1 LKVAIYARYSSDN
14 QRDASIADQLRLC
27 RDFAARQ
34 GWTVVQEFT
43 DHAISG
49 ATLLRSGFQ
58 ALMRDA
64 LNQRFD
70 VVLAEALDRFSRD
83 QEDTAGLFKRLT
95 FAGVNIVTLAE
106 GDITH
111 LHVGLKGTMN
121 ALFLKDL
128 ADKTRRG
135 LRGRVELGKSGGG
148 LCYGYK
154 VPRAT
159 HDGAGATGNREIVPT
174 EAEVIRRIF
183 RDYAAGASPKALAKR
198 LNVERC
204 PGPGGS
210 PWNPSTIHGNPARC
224 TGILNNELYVGRLVW
239 NRLRYVKDPDTGKR
253 VSRPNPPS
261 EWVTTAV
268 PELRIVD
275 DELWNQVKARQV
287 EMRRVAS
294 SGDPKRFNQARRP
307 KYLFSGLTK
316 CAECGGGYVM
326 YWRDRLACFG
336 ARSRGTCT
344 NRLTISRQEVEERV
358 LVALRDKLMRRDLFE
373 DFCREY
379 VRELNRLR
387 MEHRAG
393 LSSARTELATVQ
405 REIRKLVQ
413 AIKDGVSALSI
424 KDELLS
430 LEARKNGTAVAPER
444 SRDAGAVA
452 PAHGRRLSREGRE
465 PLSGAGERR
474 EPHGRGGRHSS
485 ARRGD
490 RARARWRP
498 TEDHAEGRS
507 GRNAECGQRQQEV
520 ARYRRPLGPNKVG
533 CGGPQSAVSAP
544 VLGGSVNERRCRLTE
559 VRHVRRCPLG
569 RGSPRSG

>member
-1 LKVAIYARYSSDN
+1 LKVAIYARYSSEN
-14 QRDASIADQLRLC
+14 QRDASIADQLRVC
-27 RDFAARQ
+27 REFASRQ
-34 GWTVVQEFT
+34 GWTLVEEFT

-64 LNQRFD
+64 LNSRFD
-70 VVLAEALDRFSRD
+70 IVLAEALDRFSRD

-111 LHVGLKGTMN
+111 LHVGLNGTMN

-128 ADKTRRG
+128 ADKTRRR

-148 LCYGYK
+148 LCYGYR
-154 VPRAT
+154 VAPAT
-159 HDGAGATGNREIVPT
+159 HEGARTGDREIVPS

-183 RDYAAGASPKALAKR
+183 RDYAAGVSPKALAKQ
-198 LNVERC
+198 LNAERC
-204 PGPGGS
+204 PGPGGA
-210 PWNPSTIHGNPARC
+210 PWNPSTIHGNPARG

-239 NRLRYVKDPDTGKR
+239 NRLRYVKDSDTSKR

-261 EWVTTAV
+261 DWVTTAV

-275 DELWNQVKARQV
+275 NELWNHVKARQV

-358 LVALRDKLMRRDLFE
+358 LVALREKLMRRDLFE
-373 DFCREY
+373 QFCCEY

-387 MEHRAG
+387 IEHRAG
-393 LSSARTELATVQ
+393 LSSARSELARAD

-430 LEARKNGTAVAPER
+430 LEARKAELQTRLDAPEMPELLHPRMADVYRQKVGSLCLALEREESRTGAVQAIRTLIEAIVLEPNGDKLKITLKGDLAGMLSAARDTKR
-444 SRDAGAVA
+444 SPDTGDLMVQIKLVAGAGFE
-452 PAHGRRLSREGRE
+452 PATFGL
-465 PLSGAGERR
+465 
-474 EPHGRGGRHSS
+474 
-485 ARRGD
+485 
-490 RARARWRP
+490 
-498 TEDHAEGRS
+498 
-507 GRNAECGQRQQEV
+507 
-520 ARYRRPLGPNKVG
+520 
-533 CGGPQSAVSAP
+533 
-544 VLGGSVNERRCRLTE
+544 
-559 VRHVRRCPLG
+559 
-569 RGSPRSG
+569 